1 MDHKQMVHEVINWI
15 QLVSDGVQQQV
26 HVNMVINIQIPHNV
40 ENYFTN

>member
-1 MDHKQMVHEVINWI
+1 MVHEVINWI